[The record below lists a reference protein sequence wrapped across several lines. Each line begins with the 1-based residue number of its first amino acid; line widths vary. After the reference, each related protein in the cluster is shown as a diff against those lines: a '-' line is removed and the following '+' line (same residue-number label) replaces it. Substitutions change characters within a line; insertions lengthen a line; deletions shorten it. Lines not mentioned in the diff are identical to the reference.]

1 VSCHKEGFALKRI
14 ILLSGYLLAIA
25 LMLTLKS
32 HYSTATA
39 EQLRWMLD
47 PVAWLVRLGDGQI
60 YQLEPDAGY
69 VRWDRRITIAP
80 ACAGVN
86 YLIMVFGLT
95 VAAFLHRWP
104 TTPGRAAWLLL
115 AGLGAYSLTVA
126 VNAIRILAAIALYDH
141 QIAWGWLT
149 PQRLHLLAGTVIY
162 FTALI
167 LYYRGLH
174 RIIARNHG
182 DNERRAW
189 SPPDWLPWAWYLT
202 GAIAVPALHL
212 LFQGRPWPGLEYA
225 LAVVAS
231 SAVVWFLCYKLAR
244 R

>member
-1 VSCHKEGFALKRI
+1 MKRI
-14 ILLSGYLLAIA
+14 ALISGYLLTIA
-25 LMLTLKS
+25 LMFALKS
-32 HYSTATA
+32 HYSMATA
-39 EQLRWMLD
+39 DQLRWMLD
-47 PVAWLVRLGDGQI
+47 PVAWLVRLADGQI
-60 YQLEPDAGY
+60 YQWVPDAGY

-95 VAAFLHRWP
+95 VATFLHRWP
-104 TTPGRAAWLLL
+104 STAGRAAWLLL

-126 VNAIRILAAIALYDH
+126 VNALRILAAIALYDH
-141 QIAWGWLT
+141 EVAWGWLT
-149 PQRLHLLAGTVIY
+149 PERLHLLAGTIVY

-174 RIIARNHG
+174 RIMGAKCRTIKSRS
-182 DNERRAW
+182 W
-189 SPPDWLPWAWYLT
+189 SPPGWLPWAWYLI
-202 GAIAVPALHL
+202 GAIAVPTLHL

-225 LAVVAS
+225 LTLVVS
-231 SAVVWFLCYKLAR
+231 SAAIWFISSSMAR